1 MDKIKAPG
9 LKWIK
14 RANGHAPVWVAD
26 EGDVKNGFT
35 PKTVNLRD
43 LADQPE
49 ILVAK
54 CNVLQA
60 EMHLWRA
67 GHRRDAMAFDG
78 TIKSLLG
85 IYQRHAESPFQILKP
100 GSRYPYTHYLGRIDG
115 HIGNRRIDSI
125 NGVDIIRWHKVWS
138 TNGKHLAAAATA
150 RAVLEAAL
158 SFGTILRLDGCQE
171 LAVILREARRKL
183 PRSKARTESM
193 TAADVD
199 RARKASH
206 KHQRPSRALAYAL
219 AFETTLRLWD
229 VIGQWWPL
237 DGPGMSDIVDV
248 EKGLKW
254 FGLRW
259 EDIDENL
266 VVNYIPSKTAGTTGR
281 SMSYPLSEAPMVLDE
296 IASIPTEKR
305 RGPIIVSEYT
315 GLPYH
320 EDAFRQGWKRDS
332 KAAKIAAGVW
342 ARDLRA
348 SGITEARAGNAS
360 IDDTVRVAGHAGRS
374 MTENVYDRATLE
386 ASERFAKSRLEHR
399 ETKR

>member
-1 MDKIKAPG
+1 MDKTKAPG

-14 RANGHAPVWVAD
+14 RKTGSTPVWVAD
-26 EGDVKNGFT
+26 EEDVKNGYT
-35 PKTVNLRD
+35 PKTVNLKD

-49 ILVAK
+49 VLIAR

-67 GHRRDAMAFDG
+67 GYRRDAMAFDG
-78 TIKSLLG
+78 TVRSLLT
-85 IYQRHAESPFQILKP
+85 IYQLHAESPFQILKP
-100 GSRYPYTHYLGRIDG
+100 GSKYPYQHYLGRLEG

-125 NGVDIIRWHKVWS
+125 NGVDIIRWHKLWS
-138 TNGKHLAAAATA
+138 KGGRHLAAASTS

-158 SFGTILRLDGCQE
+158 SFGTILRLDGCQD
-171 LAVILREARRKL
+171 LAVIMREARKKL
-183 PRSKARTESM
+183 PRSKARTQSM
-193 TAADVD
+193 TAAQVEK
-199 RARKASH
+199 AREAAH
-206 KHQRPSRALAYAL
+206 KHGRTSRALTYAL

-229 VIGQWWPL
+229 VTGQWWPL
-237 DGPGMSDIVDV
+237 EAPGISDVVDV

-259 EDIDENL
+259 EDIDDNL
-266 VVNYIPSKTAGTTGR
+266 VVNYTPSKTSETTGR
-281 SMSYPLSEAPMVLDE
+281 SITYPLANAPMVLEE
-296 IASIPTEKR
+296 IAGIPRDKR
-305 RGPIIVSEYT
+305 RGPIIVSEAT

-320 EDAFRQGWKRDS
+320 EEAFRRGWRRDRE
-332 KAAKIAAGVW
+332 AAKIDGDVW

-348 SGITEARAGNAS
+348 SGITEGRAANAS
-360 IDDTVRVAGHAGRS
+360 VDDAVRVAGHTSRS
-374 MTENVYDRATLE
+374 MTEKVYDRANLE